1 MTAATRIL
9 ILTVLLATAGRLFAQ
24 ETTTTQNPPATTT
37 TVASETTGTG
47 DSTDTVETTDTAADT
62 SSSSEA
68 GEKNKTPT
76 IYTVRDEFTN
86 LLREHPYEVSW
97 ILKLDPNLLSNQQF
111 LSGYPEIA
119 AYVDK
124 HPQLKANPRF
134 YLANFDRPGQQTI
147 VGQLAEMF
155 AVIGGFSLAT
165 FALLWLIRTFIE
177 QKRWSRLSKTQTEV
191 HNKILDR
198 FSSSEELLAYIR
210 TPAGTKFLESAPIPL
225 HVERTPVQNAPMTRI
240 MWSIQLGVVIAIG
253 AIGMLLV
260 SLRFESENAQGLF
273 AMGAIAFSVG
283 AGFVASALISLTMSR
298 RLGLWQTPPDAS
310 MSSPDEPGLMR

>member
-1 MTAATRIL
+1 MTTATRIL
-9 ILTVLLATAGRLFAQ
+9 ILTVALATAGRLFAQ
-24 ETTTTQNPPATTT
+24 ETTTAQNPPATTT
-37 TVASETTGTG
+37 TATVAADTTDTNETR
-47 DSTDTVETTDTAADT
+47 DSTEATDTAAET
-62 SSSSEA
+62 STVED
-68 GEKNKTPT
+68 GEKGKTPT
-76 IYTVRDEFTN
+76 IYTIRDEFTN
-86 LLREHPYEVSW
+86 LLREHPYEISW

-119 AYVDK
+119 KFVDN
-124 HPQLKANPRF
+124 HPQIKANPRF
-134 YLANFDRPGQQTI
+134 YLANFDRPGQQTAL
-147 VGQLAEMF
+147 GALAEMF
-155 AVIGGFSLAT
+155 AIIGGFSLAT

-225 HVERTPVQNAPMTRI
+225 HVEKSPVQNAPMSRI

-260 SLRFESENAQGLF
+260 SLRFERENAQGLF

-310 MSSPDEPGLMR
+310 MSSTMNPD